1 MTEYRLC
8 YLTLQYFLGPR
19 ILLELTKELKRSKEE
34 RQNVDFTG
42 RFRPIVFLTL
52 SLPAVSTSDNSTQTL
67 SPWIFATQKSL
78 FPGEICILKFTNC
91 SSTLKVANLI
101 LKRWTNW
108 SFILMCPTLIF
119 ALWHVT
125 FRPPNFFGHF
135 CVNFFK
141 LSHSVHRI
149 LSTIFLLLNFAY
161 RMFRPSFTF
170 LELWLLPLTF
180 SSILVLS
187 LLF

>member
-101 LKRWTNW
+101 LKKVNKLIIH
-108 SFILMCPTLIF
+108 SDVSHINFCTLTCDTSSTQF
-119 ALWHVT
+119 
-125 FRPPNFFGHF
+125 FR
-135 CVNFFK
+135 
-141 LSHSVHRI
+141 
-149 LSTIFLLLNFAY
+149 
-161 RMFRPSFTF
+161 TF
-170 LELWLLPLTF
+170 LC
-180 SSILVLS
+180 
-187 LLF
+187 